1 MRWPDIEEV
10 GEEKGEGWGIGG
22 YERYRV
28 TLSALSG
35 PDQMTCPVEFLDSA
49 LPDQTRTTL
58 SLVSIQSNIVV

>member
-1 MRWPDIEEV
+1 M
-10 GEEKGEGWGIGG
+10 GG

-49 LPDQTRTTL
+49 LPDHTWTTI
-58 SLVSIQSNIVV
+58 SLVSIESNIVV